1 MSIQFI
7 FPRGAFGPS
16 DDDAPLEAALRRIA
30 VAAAKVNGDDG
41 WVEKYGTDFE
51 NDVFMMHSFCW
62 CEKIDCPWCNGELP
76 EGHTVRKFRYPEN
89 EPFDDD
95 WCSAPNFV
103 FKPSGLKVWWYKY
116 IGRDMETNRPVTD
129 EEVKEVERACIASLN
144 ST

>member
-1 MSIQFI
+1 MDVHLI
-7 FPRGAFGPS
+7 FPRGAFGAS

-62 CEKIDCPWCNGELP
+62 CEKMDCPWCNGELP
-76 EGHTVRKFRYPEN
+76 EGQTVRKYSYPEN
-89 EPFDDD
+89 EPFEDD

-103 FKPSGLKVWWYKY
+103 FKPSGLKVWWYK
-116 IGRDMETNRPVTD
+116 IHRSRHGNQPSCDRRRSERDRTGVYCF
-129 EEVKEVERACIASLN
+129 AQ
-144 ST
+144 